1 MTQIRKRRP
10 LHSRRTHSSRRD
22 NPKRYTPPRRTGFR
36 FKWRW
41 VAFIIILMFLGSY
54 ISSLDV
60 KVRKQFEGKRWA
72 LPARVYARPLELYT
86 GMRISSKTLTQE
98 LSAIGYRKSSTLYEP
113 GQYQHKNNEVLITT
127 RSFNFWD
134 ATDPSRQVRIG
145 FAGNQVKSISQ
156 LNPGRKLAL
165 LRLEPRLIGKIFPT
179 HHEDRIVV
187 RLADMPPLLIEGL
200 IAMEDRGFY
209 NHWGISIRGTI
220 RAFIANMKAGENVQ
234 GGSTITQQLVK
245 NFYLTP
251 ERTFKRKFNEAIMA
265 FLLEW
270 HYTKEQIIEAYLN
283 EVFLGQDGNRAIHG
297 MGMAARFYFARPL
310 KELKLPEL
318 ALLVSVIR
326 GASVY
331 NPRKYPERTLER
343 RNLVFKLMNEQ
354 GKITQATAEKAK
366 KTPLGITKKGSKGSE
381 SEFPYPAFIGLVR
394 RQLHQDYR
402 EEDLRSEGLQ
412 IFTTL
417 NPYLQKTG
425 EHAMINGLKKL
436 QKQKRKARNL
446 EGAMVVTNSES
457 GEVLALIN
465 GKKPHYAGFNRP
477 LNAVRQIGS
486 LVKVA
491 VYLAAL
497 EKNSRYSLT
506 SLIDD
511 SPYRWTDHVTGEVW
525 KPQNY
530 DYRSHGR
537 VPLWRA
543 LANSYNLATVRLG
556 MKLGLSHIKETLK
569 RLGIEREF
577 KMFPSV
583 LLGSISLAPIEVA
596 QMYQTIA
603 SGGFRVPVRA
613 IRAVLDHEGKPLK
626 HYGISVEQR
635 FDAAPVF
642 LLNYALQKVIRKG
655 TGRKIGK
662 TLPSSMVLAG
672 KTGTSNDLRDSWFA
686 GFGSELSTVT
696 WVGRDDNKPMGLS
709 GGSGAMFI
717 WSRFIKA
724 VRPESITPMTPS
736 GVQWRSVKG
745 SRVPYIA
752 GQHQTSQALAGNNAN
767 LFSFE

>member
-497 EKNSRYSLT
+497 EK
-506 SLIDD
+506 I
-511 SPYRWTDHVTGEVW
+511 V
-525 KPQNY
+525 
-530 DYRSHGR
+530 
-537 VPLWRA
+537 
-543 LANSYNLATVRLG
+543 
-556 MKLGLSHIKETLK
+556 
-569 RLGIEREF
+569 
-577 KMFPSV
+577 
-583 LLGSISLAPIEVA
+583 
-596 QMYQTIA
+596 
-603 SGGFRVPVRA
+603 
-613 IRAVLDHEGKPLK
+613 
-626 HYGISVEQR
+626 
-635 FDAAPVF
+635 
-642 LLNYALQKVIRKG
+642 VI
-655 TGRKIGK
+655 
-662 TLPSSMVLAG
+662 V
-672 KTGTSNDLRDSWFA
+672 
-686 GFGSELSTVT
+686 
-696 WVGRDDNKPMGLS
+696 
-709 GGSGAMFI
+709 
-717 WSRFIKA
+717 
-724 VRPESITPMTPS
+724 
-736 GVQWRSVKG
+736 
-745 SRVPYIA
+745 
-752 GQHQTSQALAGNNAN
+752 
-767 LFSFE
+767 